1 MASEGG
7 CCGGGGSGGAGGGSE
22 GECSKGSACCKS
34 AQAQALPALGSVA
47 AVETFHAMT
56 LPELVRRFR
65 RGVENFDRRMFDL
78 TEEQLDQAFLPDAG
92 VGRWPVRVVLG
103 HIADAD
109 LVAVHRMRKIV
120 AEDNPIL
127 TEWDEH
133 AFVDQ
138 NLYGVGQG
146 MAGGGVIGAFVA
158 AIHVMRQ
165 WTGMWLASLTDAQ
178 LSRTGMHPSR
188 GPQSV
193 RDIAVYYTWHLE
205 NHAAFVNAKVER
217 FLGREA
223 PAQQDKAAPKAAGS
237 CGSGCGCR

>member
-1 MASEGG
+1 MSSESG
-7 CCGGGGSGGAGGGSE
+7 CCGGSSGSGGGCGCGGASGGGGAGGS
-22 GECSKGSACCKS
+22 CCKTT
-34 AQAQALPALGSVA
+34 QGLPAMGIIA
-47 AVETFHAMT
+47 PVEAFHSMT

-78 TEEQLDQAFLPDAG
+78 SEEQLDQAFLPDAG

-103 HIADAD
+103 HLADAD

-133 AFVDQ
+133 AFIDQ

-146 MAGGGVIGAFVA
+146 MAGGGVVGAFVA
-158 AIHVMRQ
+158 AIHVLRQ
-165 WTGMWLASLTDAQ
+165 WTGMWLASLSDSQ
-178 LSRTGMHPSR
+178 LARTGMHPTH

-205 NHAAFVNAKVER
+205 SHAAFINAKVER
-217 FLGREA
+217 FLG
-223 PAQQDKAAPKAAGS
+223 PQAAVEEQKQAAGS
-237 CGSGCGCR
+237 CGSGCGCKS